1 MSGRSALQRA
11 LEASCVQVCCTP
23 LLLHTSGRAGIFIAP
38 LRERKS
44 RVAGEKDDCT
54 FISVH
59 QSAPS
64 LLTLLFPSHSVP
76 SILFPPPAR
85 PVGGGQRI
93 ISGVLS
99 EATHSSLCF
108 HEALTVVA
116 SSPSRFGC
124 LISWHQGCPFP
135 ACCCL
140 PSTGITRQI

>member
-1 MSGRSALQRA
+1 MCKCAAHHPCLHS
-11 LEASCVQVCCTP
+11 SCW
-23 LLLHTSGRAGIFIAP
+23 AGILIAP

-44 RVAGEKDDCT
+44 RVAGEKDDYT

-59 QSAPS
+59 QSVPLS
-64 LLTLLFPSHSVP
+64 PYLTVSPP
-76 SILFPPPAR
+76 ILFPPSFSHPQ
-85 PVGGGQRI
+85 PDLCWGGQRI

-99 EATHSSLCF
+99 EATHISLCF
-108 HEALTVVA
+108 HEALTVVW
-116 SSPSRFGC
+116 SSPSRLGC